1 MVWLLLEERGAAA
14 RRIPLNNTKKAP
26 PGDEKKEK
34 INGSCVS
41 LPLSSIKRKG
51 LQKKVARTLSIESSG
66 REGEREIRVPLG
78 WKSSLEKKS
87 SPWRTPPTTTRE
99 RTRWEETDRRVL
111 WSGIHRRVHAKWVS
125 HPESMECGGQCGIN
139 AIIKDTVSPQPFD
152 EADSRHT
159 GPVAMASPWRQTAH
173 AQYRRGP
180 AKFARAGS
188 AHARS
193 AGQCLAP
200 K

>member
-34 INGSCVS
+34 INGLRVC

-66 REGEREIRVPLG
+66 RKERERDSSSSRMEELSLKKNPALG
-78 WKSSLEKKS
+78 GHQQHERGRNGKKLIG
-87 SPWRTPPTTTRE
+87 
-99 RTRWEETDRRVL
+99 RVL

-139 AIIKDTVSPQPFD
+139 AIIKDTVSPHPFD

-173 AQYRRGP
+173 AQ
-180 AKFARAGS
+180 
-188 AHARS
+188 
-193 AGQCLAP
+193 
-200 K
+200 